1 MVKHGNTMAILW
13 HYDCPKIFRY
23 NDMRINTCYVF
34 ILGTVMVRLKKSERL
49 KMVEVLKIF
58 TIDYGTW
65 DAWSFVTRETLQTLC
80 HSKSTPIHDSIRLQT
95 SLVMSKGGSK
105 QMEMESEQL
114 AGLRRKQGGLQTVF
128 VAYSWSGHGGEMCC
142 KPTILVYVGIWA

>member
-1 MVKHGNTMAILW
+1 MTALRFFATMI
-13 HYDCPKIFRY
+13 
-23 NDMRINTCYVF
+23 DMRINTCYVF

-80 HSKSTPIHDSIRLQT
+80 HSKNKPIHDSIRLQT
-95 SLVMSKGGSK
+95 SLLMSKGGSK
-105 QMEMESEQL
+105 QMEMESEKPISRFAEE
-114 AGLRRKQGGLQTVF
+114 AGWVTDRFCGIF
-128 VAYSWSGHGGEMCC
+128 VIWSWR
-142 KPTILVYVGIWA
+142 